1 LISLTIA
8 RILLHIPSQLFYTE
22 VWAHNTVELLDCLC
36 NGSVTYSDARGGGSD
51 VFGRA
56 GLAEMIGDCCASHP
70 LLHIEVVG
78 DLARG
83 VPPMIACQHAC
94 VHAGKR
100 GCAVG
105 AILMQ
110 IPPRP
115 LLEDAIRVGRVA
127 HPIGAPRV
135 QQAPRTP
142 SPSSLQDDISLDA
155 TGSSATCE
163 WHATAADLLPSR
175 SGAPPT
181 GLVSEVCGCD
191 QLTFGPDGRIRAILS
206 FRDRFAEEEAVA
218 EAEAETDADDY

>member
-1 LISLTIA
+1 MLA
-8 RILLHIPSQLFYTE
+8 RVGLVAPSCCAAPTASTKLWCRAPVSGSRVARHICKALDYRAAETLLSDRAKAVELFYTE

-70 LLHIEVVG
+70 LLHIEV
-78 DLARG
+78 
-83 VPPMIACQHAC
+83 
-94 VHAGKR
+94 
-100 GCAVG
+100 
-105 AILMQ
+105 
-110 IPPRP
+110 
-115 LLEDAIRVGRVA
+115 
-127 HPIGAPRV
+127 
-135 QQAPRTP
+135 
-142 SPSSLQDDISLDA
+142 DDISLDA